1 MSDLKECPFC
11 GSNNVGIESEPNS
24 INQNVLCINCYAKS
38 SAFIELAKAKESWN
52 SVTPNAKIQELIDK
66 YEKREKDPQR
76 PPYEQEAYAF
86 AAYDLK
92 KLIEG
97 E

>member
-1 MSDLKECPFC
+1 MSDIMLHGVLNMPIDVWGDTTIDKTQRHAVYRRA
-11 GSNNVGIESEPNS
+11 SARIKNS
-24 INQNVLCINCYAKS
+24 ISNA
-38 SAFIELAKAKESWN
+38 ELEK
-52 SVTPNAKIQELIDK
+52 LIVK

-92 KLIEG
+92 QLIGINDE
-97 E
+97 